1 MNKFSFVLSTN
12 MAAMETTYTYVG
24 TIVQN
29 LDQTN
34 PRSRTV
40 SFELI
45 KTSAHYFYMY
55 HAWNNNNKIVIVTTS
70 KPEILY
76 KFSNLQTLSGDC
88 DESLFCWRIC
98 GEECKKLSKH
108 DIRTARD
115 IRGFVARATRPPP
128 PPPPPEYRVR
138 SFFPFFPADS

>member
-1 MNKFSFVLSTN
+1 

-34 PRSRTV
+34 PRPRTV

-45 KTSAHYFYMY
+45 KTSAHFYMY
-55 HAWNNNNKIVIVTTS
+55 HAWNSNNIIVIVTTS

-76 KFSNLQTLSGDC
+76 KFSNLETLSGDC
-88 DESLFCWRIC
+88 EESLFCWRIC
-98 GEECKKLSKH
+98 GEERKK
-108 DIRTARD
+108 T
-115 IRGFVARATRPPP
+115 
-128 PPPPPEYRVR
+128 E
-138 SFFPFFPADS
+138 